1 MASLSKIRHEIEV
14 ANTFIERDEQTAREL
29 RAALEE
35 LGDVE
40 AEITHW
46 RVIQS
51 RERKPVSVIPLH
63 LNDKKIEA
71 EALRETI
78 RATEEIIEANRA
90 KIARLNDELAEAEA
104 AATDATWQFISDEA
118 DRLAKVLIEQQ
129 AAYTDTAR
137 KLFALNQLSRPGKS
151 EYFTPETQR
160 VFAPLPIDAP
170 RTAYLQA
177 SDLDPFQYAAQ
188 IKPYVTAAQAWRA
201 ALIENPRGCISF
213 RMIAKRLKL

>member
-1 MASLSKIRHEIEV
+1 MASITKIRHEIDV
-14 ANTFIERDEQTAREL
+14 ATTFIERDEQTAREL

-90 KIARLNDELAEAEA
+90 KIASLNDALAEAEA
-104 AATDATWQFISDEA
+104 AATDATWEIVSTQA
-118 DRLAKVLIEQQ
+118 DKVAHEMQQ
-129 AAYTDTAR
+129 ALTVYTDLAR
-137 KLFALNQLSRPGKS
+137 KLFALNQLSRPGKQ
-151 EYFTPETQR
+151 EYFKPETQR
-160 VFAPLPIDAP
+160 LFAPLPMDAP

-177 SDLDPFQYAAQ
+177 QGLDQFGYATK
-188 IKPYVTAAQAWRA
+188 IKPYVTAAQKWRA
-201 ALIENPRGCISF
+201 ALIENPQAEYPST
-213 RMIAKRLKL
+213 

>member
-1 MASLSKIRHEIEV
+1 MASISKIRHEIEV

-90 KIARLNDELAEAEA
+90 KIARLNDELAESGVG
-104 AATDATWQFISDEA
+104 T
-118 DRLAKVLIEQQ
+118 
-129 AAYTDTAR
+129 
-137 KLFALNQLSRPGKS
+137 
-151 EYFTPETQR
+151 
-160 VFAPLPIDAP
+160 
-170 RTAYLQA
+170 
-177 SDLDPFQYAAQ
+177 
-188 IKPYVTAAQAWRA
+188 
-201 ALIENPRGCISF
+201 
-213 RMIAKRLKL
+213 

>member
-90 KIARLNDELAEAEA
+90 KITRLKADLEEAEA
-104 AATDATWQFISDEA
+104 AETDATWQIVSTQA
-118 DRLAKVLIEQQ
+118 DKVAHEMQQ
-129 AAYTDTAR
+129 ALAVYTDLAR

-151 EYFTPETQR
+151 EYFKPETQR
-160 VFAPLPIDAP
+160 LFAPLPIDAP

-177 SDLDPFQYAAQ
+177 QGLDQFGYAAK
-188 IKPYVTAAQAWRA
+188 IKPYVTAAQHWRA
-201 ALIENPRGCISF
+201 ALIENPDTPYP
-213 RMIAKRLKL
+213 AE

>member
-1 MASLSKIRHEIEV
+1 MRSIQKIKHEIEV

-90 KIARLNDELAEAEA
+90 KIAALEEELAQAQEQAFKGSW
-104 AATDATWQFISDEA
+104 ATVCD
-118 DRLAKVLIEQQ
+118 K
-129 AAYTDTAR
+129 AR
-137 KLFALNQLSRPGKS
+137 AICKDLESA
-151 EYFTPETQR
+151 R
-160 VFAPLPIDAP
+160 V
-170 RTAYLQA
+170 AYLDA
-177 SDLDPFQYAAQ
+177 SKRLYALHQTAKPGEFFPPDVVSHYAPDFKNTLKRPYDIATGLDMTTWKHELGPIREQT
-188 IKPYVTAAQAWRA
+188 IAWRA
-201 ALIENPRGCISF
+201 ALIENPEAEYPST
-213 RMIAKRLKL
+213 

>member
-1 MASLSKIRHEIEV
+1 MASISKIRHEIEV
-14 ANTFIERDEQTAREL
+14 VTTFIERDEQTAREL

-90 KIARLNDELAEAEA
+90 KIAALEQALEQAQEQAFKGTWNTVCEQARAICKDLEAARVAYLDASKRLYALHQTAKPGEFFPSDVNFYYAPDFKNTLRRPSEIATGLDMATWKRELAP
-104 AATDATWQFISDEA
+104 I
-118 DRLAKVLIEQQ
+118 REQ
-129 AAYTDTAR
+129 A
-137 KLFALNQLSRPGKS
+137 
-151 EYFTPETQR
+151 
-160 VFAPLPIDAP
+160 I
-170 RTAYLQA
+170 
-177 SDLDPFQYAAQ
+177 
-188 IKPYVTAAQAWRA
+188 AWRA
-201 ALIENPRGCISF
+201 ALIENPD
-213 RMIAKRLKL
+213 APYPAE

>member
-1 MASLSKIRHEIEV
+1 MRSIQKIKHEIEV
-14 ANTFIERDEQTAREL
+14 ATTFIERDEQTAREL

-90 KIARLNDELAEAEA
+90 KIARLNDELAEAQA

-118 DRLAKVLIEQQ
+118 DRLAKVLVEQQ

-137 KLFALNQLSRPGKS
+137 RLFALNQLSRPGKQ
-151 EYFTPETQR
+151 EYFKPDTQR
-160 VFAPLPIDAP
+160 VFAPLPGDAP

-177 SDLDPFQYAAQ
+177 HGLDQFGYTAK
-188 IKPYVTAAQAWRA
+188 IKPYVDKARSWRA
-201 ALIENPRGCISF
+201 ALVENPQ
-213 RMIAKRLKL
+213 APYPAD